1 MKLPYGQSNF
11 KKVAADSYYVD
22 RTMYIAHL
30 EGQNNPFQ
38 FYLRPRKFGKSLFVS
53 MLEHYYGQQH
63 QADFQQNFGRFYIGQ
78 QPTPLANEYL
88 VLVFDFSAVA
98 TDSPQHVLKSFS
110 LAVKTGLEQFFNN
123 YGGEAVKESH
133 RSLIEQ
139 EELPAD
145 ILQRGFNLARQILP
159 GRKIF
164 ILIDEYDHF
173 TNELIAFYLED
184 FKEIVGR
191 NGFVRKFF
199 EAIKKETRSGLVERL
214 FATGVSPVTL
224 DSLTSGFNI
233 AVKLS
238 EDLSLHDMMGFTEQE
253 TMGMLSFAGVAED
266 DMPRIIRDL
275 RDWYDGYCF
284 NPDAPRRLYNP
295 EMVIYFAN
303 HYEQYKAY
311 PEELLDENIASDY
324 HKLRRM
330 LLVGGA
336 EMGLATMEAV
346 MAQGWIR
353 AKLTR
358 QFTFER
364 PWLPDDQVSLLYYLG
379 MLTVKERMG
388 AFWAFQVPNLAI
400 KGLYYSFF
408 LDQLRQRAELKEDLY
423 SDLGN
428 AVHVLSM
435 DNELKPFLQVVER
448 VLSRLSG
455 RDVQR
460 FDESHLHIIFAA
472 LLNSAQA
479 WLVQSQPELERRFVD
494 ILCTRLPSIPV
505 NWSFAFELK
514 YLKKKDAALLPAKA
528 EEAKA
533 QLESYLQTED
543 LQRVDR
549 LAAYAIVF
557 VGAEAKS
564 VVRVR

>member
-1 MKLPYGQSNF
+1 VDGVKPPCFRKLSYKEFTGVHRRQTSADFSQKSPIFTPMKLPYGQSNF

-22 RTMYIAHL
+22 RTMYIERL
-30 EGQNNPFQ
+30 EAQNNRFL

-63 QADFQQNFGRFYIGQ
+63 QADFEQNFGRFYIGR
-78 QPTPLANEYL
+78 QPTPLANQYL
-88 VLVFDFSAVA
+88 VLKFDFSGIK
-98 TDSPQHVLKSFS
+98 TDDRK
-110 LAVKTGLEQFFNN
+110 ALEQQFANKVRLGILAFMSAYRAYFTAADRQAIQAQPSGN
-123 YGGEAVKESH
+123 EAIG
-133 RSLIEQ
+133 LLF
-139 EELPAD
+139 ELVREKVPSGK
-145 ILQRGFNLARQILP
+145 LY
-159 GRKIF
+159 

-173 TNELIAFYLED
+173 ANELVAFYLDD
-184 FKEIVGR
+184 FKAIVSR
-191 NGFVRKFF
+191 NGFMRKFF
-199 EAIKKETRSGLVERL
+199 ELIKVETASGLVERL

-233 AVKLS
+233 AEKLS
-238 EDLSLHDMMGFTEQE
+238 EDLELHDMMGFTEQE
-253 TMGMLSFAGVAED
+253 TMDMLSFAKVAEA

-284 NPDAPRRLYNP
+284 NPDAPHRLYNP

-400 KGLYYSFF
+400 HQLYYKFF
-408 LDQLRQRAELKEDLY
+408 FDKLRERAELKEDLY
-423 SDLGN
+423 SDLGD

-435 DNELKPFLQVVER
+435 DNELKPFLRVVER
-448 VLSRLSG
+448 VLGRLSG

-460 FDESHLHIIFAA
+460 FEKSH
-472 LLNSAQA
+472 
-479 WLVQSQPELERRFVD
+479 
-494 ILCTRLPSIPV
+494 
-505 NWSFAFELK
+505 
-514 YLKKKDAALLPAKA
+514 
-528 EEAKA
+528 
-533 QLESYLQTED
+533 
-543 LQRVDR
+543 
-549 LAAYAIVF
+549 
-557 VGAEAKS
+557 
-564 VVRVR
+564 

>member
-11 KKVAADSYYVD
+11 NIVAAESYYVD
-22 RTMYIAHL
+22 RTMYIERL
-30 EGQNNPFQ
+30 EAQDNPYL

-63 QADFQQNFGRFYIGQ
+63 QADFQQNFGRFYISQ
-78 QPTPLANEYL
+78 NPTPLAGKYL
-88 VLVFDFSAVA
+88 VLKFDFSGIK
-98 TDSPQHVLKSFS
+98 TDDRKD
-110 LAVKTGLEQFFNN
+110 LEQQFANKVRLGVLAFMSAYRSFFT
-123 YGGEAVKESH
+123 A
-133 RSLIEQ
+133 
-139 EELPAD
+139 AD
-145 ILQRGFNLARQILP
+145 RQAIQAQPSGNAAIGLLFEMVREKAP
-159 GRKIF
+159 DSKLY

-173 TNELIAFYLED
+173 ANELIAFYLED
-184 FKEIVGR
+184 FKEIVSR

-199 EAIKKETRSGLVERL
+199 ELIKIETSSGLVERL

-233 AVKLS
+233 AAKLS
-238 EDLSLHDMMGFTEQE
+238 EDLELHDMMGFTEAE
-253 TMGMLSFAGVAED
+253 TMDMLSFAGVPEV

-275 RDWYDGYCF
+275 RDWYDGYRF
-284 NPDAPRRLYNP
+284 NPDAPSRLYNP
-295 EMVIYFAN
+295 EMVIYFASN
-303 HYEQYKAY
+303 YKRYKAY

-324 HKLRRM
+324 HKLQRM
-330 LLVGGA
+330 LQVGGP
-336 EMGLATMEAV
+336 EIGLSTMEGV
-346 MAQGWIR
+346 MAQGWVR
-353 AKLTR
+353 ARLTR

-408 LDQLRQRAELKEDLY
+408 LDQFRQRADLKEELY
-423 SDLGN
+423 LDLGN

-448 VLSRLSG
+448 VLHRLSG

-479 WLVQSQPELERRFVD
+479 WLVQSQPELERHFVD

-505 NWSFAFELK
+505 NWSFAFEVK
-514 YLKKKDAALLPAKA
+514 YLKKKDAALLSAKA
-528 EEAKA
+528 EEAKT

-543 LQRVDR
+543 LQRVDQ
-549 LAAYAIVF
+549 LAAYSIVF
-557 VGAEAKS
+557 VGPEAKS
-564 VVRVR
+564 VVRLR

>member
-11 KKVAADSYYVD
+11 KTVAEDCYYVD
-22 RTMYIAHL
+22 RTMYIEYL
-30 EGQNNPFQ
+30 EGQNNPYQ

-63 QADFQQNFGRFYIGQ
+63 MAGFQQHFGRFYIGQ
-78 QPTPLANEYL
+78 QPTPLANQYL

-98 TDSPQHVLKSFS
+98 TDSPQHVQKSFS
-110 LAVKTGLEQFFNN
+110 LVVKTGLEQFFND

-159 GRKIF
+159 GQKIF

-184 FKEIVGR
+184 FKDIVSR

-233 AVKLS
+233 AEKLS
-238 EDLSLHDMMGFTEQE
+238 EDLALHDMMGFTEAE
-253 TMGMLSFAGVAED
+253 TMDMLRFAGVADED
-266 DMPRIIRDL
+266 LPRIIRDL
-275 RDWYDGYCF
+275 RSWYNGYCF
-284 NPDAPRRLYNP
+284 NPDAPHKLYNP

-303 HYEQYKAY
+303 HYGKYQTY
-311 PEELLDENIASDY
+311 PEELLDENVASDY
-324 HKLRRM
+324 NKLQRM
-330 LLVGGA
+330 LQVGGA
-336 EMGLATMEAV
+336 ELGLSTMETV
-346 MAQGWIR
+346 MAQGWVR
-353 AKLTR
+353 ARLTK

-364 PWLPDDQVSLLYYLG
+364 PWLPGDQVSLLHYLG
-379 MLTVKERMG
+379 MLTVKERTG
-388 AFWAFQVPNLAI
+388 AFWAFQIPNLAI

-408 LDQLRQRAELKEDLY
+408 LDQLRQRADLKGDLY
-423 SDLGN
+423 ADLSN

-479 WLVQSQPELERRFVD
+479 WLVQSQPEMERRFVD

-505 NWSFAFELK
+505 NWDFAFELK
-514 YLKKKDAALLPAKA
+514 YLKQKDAAQLPAKA
-528 EEAKA
+528 EEAKT
-533 QLESYLQTED
+533 QLEGYLQTED
-543 LQRVDR
+543 LQRVEK

-564 VVRVR
+564 VARVR

>member
-1 MKLPYGQSNF
+1 VDGVKPPCFRKLSYKEFTGVHRRQTSADFSQKSPIFTPMKLPYGQSNF

-22 RTMYIAHL
+22 RTMYIERL
-30 EGQNNPFQ
+30 EGQNNPYQ

-63 QADFQQNFGRFYIGQ
+63 QADFEQNFGRFYIGQ
-78 QPTPLANEYL
+78 NPTPQAGKYL
-88 VLVFDFSAVA
+88 VLKFDFSGIQ
-98 TDSPQHVLKSFS
+98 TDKREVLEQQFANKVRDGIKSFY
-110 LAVKTGLEQFFNN
+110 AA
-123 YGGEAVKESH
+123 YRESFT
-133 RSLIEQ
+133 S
-139 EELPAD
+139 AD
-145 ILQRGFNLARQILP
+145 YDALDRIPYANDLLSACFTSIKRYLP
-159 GRKIF
+159 GHKLY

-173 TNELIAFYLED
+173 ANELIAFYLED
-184 FKEIVGR
+184 FKEIVSR

-199 EAIKKETRSGLVERL
+199 ELIKVETASGLVERL

-238 EDLSLHDMMGFTEQE
+238 EDLNLHDMMGFTEEE
-253 TMGMLSFAGVAED
+253 TISMLSFAGVAEK
-266 DMPRIIRDL
+266 DMPNIIRDL

-284 NPDAPRRLYNP
+284 NPDAPHRLYNP

-423 SDLGN
+423 SDLGD

-435 DNELKPFLQVVER
+435 DNELKPFLRVVER
-448 VLSRLSG
+448 VLGRLSG

-460 FDESHLHIIFAA
+460 FEKSH
-472 LLNSAQA
+472 
-479 WLVQSQPELERRFVD
+479 
-494 ILCTRLPSIPV
+494 
-505 NWSFAFELK
+505 
-514 YLKKKDAALLPAKA
+514 
-528 EEAKA
+528 
-533 QLESYLQTED
+533 
-543 LQRVDR
+543 
-549 LAAYAIVF
+549 
-557 VGAEAKS
+557 
-564 VVRVR
+564 